1 MTQRADNQ
9 QKKVAIVTG
18 ATAGLGKAIA
28 IRLAQEGVFVVATGR
43 NQAAGAALIE
53 SIQSSGGQGAFVAA
67 DIEDAGQAMGLA
79 NHVVDAFGKVDILV
93 ASAGAPPAA
102 QGVIGQVEP
111 NAIADQVARTVRI
124 KLNPVHAVVPHM
136 TERGSG
142 SILFVTSEGG
152 RFPTPG
158 QTTVAIH
165 SGGLIMAAKVM
176 AKELSRSQ
184 VRVNTLCVTLVEDT
198 PVYERFAGG
207 ELTAIRQKVF
217 DKIASQAPFG
227 LAKPYEIASVAT
239 FLVSGAASHITGATL
254 SATGG
259 ATYS

>member
-1 MTQRADNQ
+1 MREQSDKPQR
-9 QKKVAIVTG
+9 KVAIVTG

-28 IRLAQEGVFVVATGR
+28 LRLAQEGVFVVATGR
-43 NQAAGAALIE
+43 NQAAGEALVGLIE
-53 SIQSSGGQGAFVAA
+53 SSGGQGAFLAA
-67 DIEDAGQAMGLA
+67 DIEETAQATGLVQQVIERFGQ
-79 NHVVDAFGKVDILV
+79 VDILV
-93 ASAGAPPAA
+93 ASAGAPPDA

-111 NAIADQVARTVRI
+111 NAIADQIARTVRI

-136 TERGSG
+136 TERNSG
-142 SILFVTSEGG
+142 TILFVTSEGG

-158 QTTVAIH
+158 QTTVALH

-176 AKELSRSQ
+176 AKELSRSR

-207 ELTAIRQKVF
+207 HLTPIRQKVF

-227 LAKPYEIASVAT
+227 LAKPDEIASVAA
-239 FLVSGAASHITGATL
+239 FLVSDASSHVTGATL